1 MKKRRIFYHFWRN
14 ADQKKIRI
22 GYLSPYFCFHG
33 MMQLGIVFLSNYD
46 KERFEVF
53 VYMYG
58 KAFGKCGRQ
67 SNSNP
72 GTQTSSH
79 TDGRDWVL

>member
-1 MKKRRIFYHFWRN
+1 MKRNRNGCMFYHAWRN
-14 ADQKKIRI
+14 EDQKKIRI

-58 KAFGKCGRQ
+58 KAQYQPMYGG
-67 SNSNP
+67 
-72 GTQTSSH
+72 
-79 TDGRDWVL
+79 